1 MTTTDFLAS
10 LNATAIDAAVV
21 DRVET
26 TYSATLPEQLKQI
39 VSVAKGGHFF
49 DGPRF
54 CRLLSLEEI
63 VSAEQELH
71 VAFKAKGLL
80 PLLDTGDNNFVVFN
94 FRSNSWSKFNIVDE
108 TLYGSKPNLDAMLR

>member
-1 MTTTDFLAS
+1 MTATDFLAS
-10 LNATAIDAAVV
+10 LNTTDIDAAVV
-21 DRVET
+21 DRVEA

-39 VSVAKGGHFF
+39 VSLAKGGHFF
-49 DGPRF
+49 DGPRL

-80 PLLDTGDNNFVVFN
+80 PLFDTGDNNFVVFN
-94 FRSNSWSKFNIVDE
+94 CRTNTWAKFNIVDE
-108 TLYGSKPNLDAMLR
+108 TVYGSKPTLDALLR